1 MTVHEKAVI
10 MEADDMERVLRR
22 IAIEIVERNKGLSDV
37 VLLGVQRRGVTLAHR
52 LRDIFRQTEKAR
64 VPTGELDITLYR
76 DDIAMLRDQPVLH
89 STSIPADLTGKRVI
103 LVDDVLYTGRTA
115 RAALDAIMDL
125 GRPEIVQLVIL
136 IDRGHRELPIQPD
149 YIGKSI
155 PTSRSESVD
164 VQVTEIDGQD
174 RVIIS
179 DRSDANA

>member
-1 MTVHEKAVI
+1 M
-10 MEADDMERVLRR
+10 
-22 IAIEIVERNKGLSDV
+22 
-37 VLLGVQRRGVTLAHR
+37 
-52 LRDIFRQTEKAR
+52 
-64 VPTGELDITLYR
+64 
-76 DDIAMLRDQPVLH
+76 LH

-125 GRPEIVQLVIL
+125 GRPEMVQLVIL

-149 YIGKSI
+149 YIGKCI
-155 PTSRSESVD
+155 PTSRNESVD

-179 DRSDANA
+179 DRSDSNV

>member
-1 MTVHEKAVI
+1 
-10 MEADDMERVLRR
+10 
-22 IAIEIVERNKGLSDV
+22 
-37 VLLGVQRRGVTLAHR
+37 
-52 LRDIFRQTEKAR
+52 
-64 VPTGELDITLYR
+64 
-76 DDIAMLRDQPVLH
+76 
-89 STSIPADLTGKRVI
+89 
-103 LVDDVLYTGRTA
+103 
-115 RAALDAIMDL
+115 MDL